1 MSKKNA
7 CIPLFWINVVVAV
20 TAVSHMR
27 NKLCKHEN
35 HRKLQSQI
43 CSPKRMKKKKLT
55 CVELPN
61 ASFCM
66 YYKLTPDTA
75 HSFVVCIL

>member
-1 MSKKNA
+1 MFTEK
-7 CIPLFWINVVVAV
+7 
-20 TAVSHMR
+20 
-27 NKLCKHEN
+27 
-35 HRKLQSQI
+35 
-43 CSPKRMKKKKLT
+43 KRMKKKPNKKHT